1 MGYEDRDD
9 VMVEEEPGTT
19 RLVSLLVA
27 ALVRAVGL
35 AVLLVGLWVGVKVI
49 LEAWAL
55 YEDPSRIVRFA
66 EDIQR
71 HSNLDGVIGSIAGDG
86 ERPRSENAGSGLRL
100 SYFAAWFIVLLL
112 MFVIGSLAMAAIA
125 TGGQLVLYDLQVRHH
140 SRAVVR
146 EVRRLRRAA

>member
-1 MGYEDRDD
+1 MGYEDRD
-9 VMVEEEPGTT
+9 EPAEAGSGGMLQTG
-19 RLVSLLVA
+19 LSM
-27 ALVRAVGL
+27 LVRGIGL

-66 EDIQR
+66 DDIQK
-71 HSNLDGVIGSIAGDG
+71 HSNLDGVIGSLAASDESTQVAKPG
-86 ERPRSENAGSGLRL
+86 GSLRL

-125 TGGQLVLYDLQVRHH
+125 TGGQLVLYDLGLKQY
-140 SRAVVR
+140 SRGVMR
-146 EVRRLRRAA
+146 EVRNLRRA

>member
-1 MGYEDRDD
+1 MGYEDRD
-9 VMVEEEPGTT
+9 EPAGPGSGGMMQTA
-19 RLVSLLVA
+19 LSLLV
-27 ALVRAVGL
+27 RGIGL

-66 EDIQR
+66 DDIQR
-71 HSNLDGVIGSIAGDG
+71 HSNLDGVIGSLAASDEASQEAKPG
-86 ERPRSENAGSGLRL
+86 GSLRL

-125 TGGQLVLYDLQVRHH
+125 TGGQLVLYDLGLKQY
-140 SRAVVR
+140 SRGVMR
-146 EVRRLRRAA
+146 EVRNLRRA